1 MRRQQ
6 QPAGVSFFPNSWH
19 PDIRAFALTCIIN
32 IVQNHMFQKYAA
44 ALVHYCNSGTNPQA
58 LQEKA
63 MYHATVQA
71 VIALSM

>member
-1 MRRQQ
+1 
-6 QPAGVSFFPNSWH
+6 
-19 PDIRAFALTCIIN
+19 
-32 IVQNHMFQKYAA
+32 MFQKYAA